1 MISINNSEVSM
12 QDNTVTGNGITS
24 GTVLTDTFV
33 MRYFRFGSGDRTMV
47 ILPGLSVQSVM
58 NSAEAV
64 AQEYAVFTDD
74 FTVWV
79 FDRSERLSSGYT
91 VFDMAADTAEAFD
104 KLGLS
109 DIYLF
114 GASQGGMIA
123 LCIALD
129 HPGLVSKL
137 ILGSSACRVS
147 EDQYEVISGWASLAK
162 RKDRAGLYLS
172 FGEKL
177 YPEHVFEAYRPVFV
191 SMAETV
197 TDEELEKFIILAE
210 GTKDFDVSD
219 KIDLISC
226 PVLSIDAD
234 DDMVLTP
241 EAGQLIAD
249 KLKDKPDFSRFTYSG
264 LGHAVF
270 DTAAPEYQQRMLR
283 FFLDK

>member
-24 GTVLTDTFV
+24 GTVLTDTFE

-58 NSAEAV
+58 GSAEAV
-64 AQEYAVFTDD
+64 AQEYAAFTDD

-79 FDRSERLSSGYT
+79 FDRREDLPSRYT
-91 VFDMAADTAEAFD
+91 VSEMAADTAEALE
-104 KLGLS
+104 KLGLR
-109 DIYLF
+109 DICLF
-114 GASQGGMIA
+114 GASQGGMIS
-123 LCIALD
+123 LCIGQD
-129 HPGLVSKL
+129 HPKLISKL

-147 EDQYEVISGWASLAK
+147 EKQYEVISGWVSLAK
-162 RKDRAGLYLS
+162 QKDRAGLYLS

-177 YPEHVFEAYRPVFV
+177 YPEHVFEAYRPVFE

-197 TDEELEKFIILAE
+197 TDDELNRFIILAE
-210 GTKDFDVSD
+210 GTKGFDVSD
-219 KIDLISC
+219 KMDLISC

-234 DDMVLTP
+234 DDMVLLP

-249 KLKDKPDFSRFTYSG
+249 KFRDKPGFSRYTYSG

-270 DTAAPEYQQRMLR
+270 DTAAPEYQQRMLL
-283 FFLDK
+283 FFLSE